1 MFESILPWYSDNYD
15 AIRENLAKVG
25 DIRMIQVNF
34 SQYSRRYQSY
44 KEGKVLPVFDPQL
57 DGGALYD
64 LGVYSVHWVMGLVG
78 IPQRTVYFPNIGY
91 SGVDTSGTLVMDY
104 GTFQAVCSTAK
115 DSQSPGRCVVQGDEG
130 YILMESHPGECHR
143 ISLKENGKDAVE
155 LDRIPLGEPFANVY
169 KRILP
174 IVESDGYDTCYA
186 MMEKVIE
193 VMQVMEEARKNAGI
207 QFSCD

>member
-1 MFESILPWYSDNYD
+1 
-15 AIRENLAKVG
+15 
-25 DIRMIQVNF
+25 
-34 SQYSRRYQSY
+34 
-44 KEGKVLPVFDPQL
+44 
-57 DGGALYD
+57 
-64 LGVYSVHWVMGLVG
+64 
-78 IPQRTVYFPNIGY
+78 
-91 SGVDTSGTLVMDY
+91 MDY

>member
-104 GTFQAVCSTAK
+104 GTFQAVC
-115 DSQSPGRCVVQGDEG
+115 R
-130 YILMESHPGECHR
+130 
-143 ISLKENGKDAVE
+143 AV
-155 LDRIPLGEPFANVY
+155 
-169 KRILP
+169 
-174 IVESDGYDTCYA
+174 
-186 MMEKVIE
+186 
-193 VMQVMEEARKNAGI
+193 
-207 QFSCD
+207 